1 MGSNLSKA
9 NDEISNAAFDD
20 TDIRE
25 RLIDLLNN
33 DPFSFEDDIDD
44 VDHINVRP
52 YGAERFNRRRSPNL

>member
-25 RLIDLLNN
+25 RLINLIN
-33 DPFSFEDDIDD
+33 DDPSSFEDDIDD
-44 VDHINVRP
+44 VDDINVRP
-52 YGAERFNRRRSPNL
+52 YG